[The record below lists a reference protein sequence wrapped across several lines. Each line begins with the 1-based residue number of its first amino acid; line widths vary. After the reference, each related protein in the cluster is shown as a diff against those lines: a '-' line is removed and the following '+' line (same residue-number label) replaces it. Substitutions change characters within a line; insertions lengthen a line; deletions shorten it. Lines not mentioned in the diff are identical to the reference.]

1 MIYDKFRLTLRRWLI
16 IYDLAGING
25 NELVGPFNIGYD
37 MKRNS
42 KTDCRLLNQ
51 YLIGSP
57 KILPFAK
64 LRFPILQQYK
74 APSHASKYTI
84 RWLVHQGVLGK
95 HIWPNLQ
102 VPTSTILLRLHGS
115 SSWKENYEL
124 GWPFNSKQGLRGAGR
139 VSESNILD
147 SLNVQLTSFVDT
159 RQVRVL

>member
-1 MIYDKFRLTLRRWLI
+1 M
-16 IYDLAGING
+16 AGING
-25 NELVGPFNIGYD
+25 NELVGPFNVGYD

-64 LRFPILQQYK
+64 LRFPILRQYK

-95 HIWPNLQ
+95 HIRPNLPPKSYSDYMGRHQ
-102 VPTSTILLRLHGS
+102 EKRSMRLDDHL
-115 SSWKENYEL
+115 KAI
-124 GWPFNSKQGLRGAGR
+124 RA
-139 VSESNILD
+139 
-147 SLNVQLTSFVDT
+147 
-159 RQVRVL
+159 